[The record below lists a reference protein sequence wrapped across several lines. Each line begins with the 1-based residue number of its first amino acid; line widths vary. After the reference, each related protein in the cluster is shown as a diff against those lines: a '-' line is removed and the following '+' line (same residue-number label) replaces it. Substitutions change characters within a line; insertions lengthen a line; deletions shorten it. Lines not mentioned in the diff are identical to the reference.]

1 MCFYPLKTFLN
12 LLKLYPIAVGVSKRE
27 FAPLVVQEGSETQS
41 KGCPTVLSPISVRT
55 EIGCPHG
62 ISAFIPHYELR
73 ITNFYYSDSFFA
85 NSASSSSLKNSI
97 VSVPLPLPEGFICT
111 FLCISF
117 LRESSTS
124 L

>member
-41 KGCPTVLSPISVRT
+41 KGFPTVLSPISVRT

-62 ISAFIPHYELR
+62 MSAFIPIVFSQTR
-73 ITNFYYSDSFFA
+73 QA
-85 NSASSSSLKNSI
+85 RRRLKI
-97 VSVPLPLPEGFICT
+97 QL
-111 FLCISF
+111 
-117 LRESSTS
+117 
-124 L
+124 